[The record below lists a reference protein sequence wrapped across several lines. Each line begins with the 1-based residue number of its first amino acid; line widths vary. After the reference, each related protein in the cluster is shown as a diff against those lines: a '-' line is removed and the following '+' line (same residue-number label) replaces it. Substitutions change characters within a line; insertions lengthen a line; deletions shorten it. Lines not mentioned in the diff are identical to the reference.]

1 MVSNQ
6 LDIAGIVNQQVHEA
20 LKEHLSK
27 IDIKN
32 LITKSLTIALED
44 AVSTLTNKAAEQIL
58 KENDL
63 TFEIQNSISNKI
75 NEYLDY
81 QTKLQ
86 VRSALTSIDVKEI
99 VNANLYNTIKLHIDN
114 FQFPDASISHKSINW
129 KDYKLSGNTIDDGII
144 TNFNSTGI
152 QDRARDC
159 RLTILD
165 DMIVVENKLV
175 ATEVETKR
183 LSVKNLSVDNL
194 EINGK
199 INSNS
204 SLNDLV
210 DKISQSVFE
219 RNIVDKDYRL
229 GNNSILD
236 GEKLIINSTT
246 LGPSVLNSNLR
257 KLGLLTELAVR
268 GNALICETLA
278 VMQNKIGINTEEPEG
293 ALTIWDNDAELSFM
307 KISKNNMYIGPT
319 RSGTMTLGTNK
330 ESHIELK
337 KESITLNKA
346 INFLGIKFNVIE
358 NIPDYYG
365 EPNEIVLVKNSKKGQ
380 PFAYVCQ
387 GANVW
392 ASLGL
397 VLS

>member
-1 MVSNQ
+1 MVSSQ

-44 AVSTLTNKAAEQIL
+44 AVSALTNRAAEQIL

-86 VRSALTSIDVKEI
+86 VRSALAAVDVKEI
-99 VNANLYNTIKLHIDN
+99 VNANLYNTVKLHIDN

-129 KDYKLSGNTIDDGII
+129 KDYKLSGNAIDDGII

-152 QDRARDC
+152 QDRAKDC
-159 RLTILD
+159 RLTVLD
-165 DMIVVENKLV
+165 DMIVVENKLI
-175 ATEVETKR
+175 ANAVETKQLNVR
-183 LSVKNLSVDNL
+183 TLYVDNI

-199 INSNS
+199 INSNA
-204 SLNDLV
+204 SLSDLV

-219 RNIVDKDYRL
+219 RNTVGKDYQL
-229 GNNSILD
+229 GKNSLLD
-236 GEKLIINSTT
+236 GERVIINATA

-257 KLGLLTELAVR
+257 KLGLLTELAVQ

-307 KISKNNMYIGPT
+307 KISKNNMYVGPT
-319 RSGTMTLGTNK
+319 RNSTMTLGTNK

-337 KESITLNKA
+337 RESINFNKC
-346 INFLGIKFNVIE
+346 INFLGIKLNVME
-358 NIPDYYG
+358 TIPDYHG
-365 EPNEIVLVKNSKKGQ
+365 EPNEIVFVKNVKKGQ
-380 PFAYVCQ
+380 PFVYICQ

-392 ASLGL
+392 ASMGI
-397 VLS
+397 VLP